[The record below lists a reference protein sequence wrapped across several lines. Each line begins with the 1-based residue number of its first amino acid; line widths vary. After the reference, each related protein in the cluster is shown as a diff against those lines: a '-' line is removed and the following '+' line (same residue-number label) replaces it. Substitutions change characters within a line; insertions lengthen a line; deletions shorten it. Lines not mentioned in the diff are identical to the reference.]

1 MAEPLR
7 ISPAEVV
14 KRQQAGERVV
24 LLDSRTH
31 QHWSE
36 SAVKLPGAIRF
47 PLNAI
52 EMHLAE
58 LPPGATAV
66 AYCT

>member
-7 ISPAEVV
+7 ISAAEVV
-14 KRQQAGERVV
+14 RREQTGERVV

-36 SAVKLPGAIRF
+36 SPVKLPGALRF

-52 EMHLAE
+52 DVHFAE
-58 LPPGATAV
+58 LPQGATAV